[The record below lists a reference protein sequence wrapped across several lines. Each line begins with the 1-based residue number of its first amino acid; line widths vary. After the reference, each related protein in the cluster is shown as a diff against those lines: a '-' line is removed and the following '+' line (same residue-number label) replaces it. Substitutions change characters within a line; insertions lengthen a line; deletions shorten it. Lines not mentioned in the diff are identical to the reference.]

1 MHLVCVNHAISTWLN
16 ETHSKFD
23 GKLDSKFNGKLG
35 CKYESLS
42 SPQKSFVKLYPT
54 QYILLYTVVNYKAK

>member
-1 MHLVCVNHAISTWLN
+1 MHLVCVKHAISTRFN

-23 GKLDSKFNGKLG
+23 GKLDLQLG

-54 QYILLYTVVNYKAK
+54 QYTLLYTVVNYKAK